1 MNETTIRHTTAVD
14 LGEVAI
20 HANASAL
27 TEAEKAAGK
36 TLFDK
41 NAIAIDAASHV
52 TSKDQD
58 VIATGSAVG
67 AAHVKNAHH
76 VTAETTTSVAKGA
89 SLLAGD
95 TEEIKKEHK
104 NEDLTNTEDKTY
116 GKTYRGGS
124 IGVGSK
130 NDADLTGTTMVDVFG
145 AAGYAGTSNEVTYDG
160 KTKTAFG
167 GEAETAKGDIRV
179 ASGRDSAGTI
189 GQLNVKAKSD
199 ILNATAIPI
208 SSKKDPFAKIS
219 SDAAL
224 SMNGTLLADRDIYL
238 QSTAGEAKATGSG
251 EVKDWVNKV
260 GEVFGS
266 EGGTIGKSEVTSHA
280 GATIDGKAETGI
292 HRDKS
297 IVIAGTDNDGT
308 WNTSVTTKGDIDFT
322 LSKPKPASE
331 MLSQRLAELKKELA
345 DHISDPAAKASYEA
359 EIAFVESKMIEQG
372 LGYRV
377 KDKDGNFTFV
387 EIDPG
392 TKTEYDE
399 TKIMLD
405 GMTASKDAVLK
416 AIEKDQAAA
425 KEKQDKMTAMQTTH
439 KAYVDAQTGVESAT
453 NSKNDAETKF
463 TAAETALK
471 NKIGNN
477 PTQEDI
483 LKYVNDTAN
492 KDIQEVKDY
501 QTTKAA
507 YDKATGV
514 LTEAQAK
521 KAEAKTTYETAVTT
535 AGYDPTNMDEE
546 KIRADWKALS
556 DLQTAYANSDKTIQ
570 KDIENL
576 TNQVKATE
584 DFKARGGT
592 ERDGKFYRADGSEV
606 EGGKWNGETLLHTK
620 SYPHMTRDVTVG
632 DIVSQL
638 VIFTS
643 KAMRSPAAA
652 I

>member
-1 MNETTIRHTTAVD
+1 
-14 LGEVAI
+14 
-20 HANASAL
+20 
-27 TEAEKAAGK
+27 
-36 TLFDK
+36 
-41 NAIAIDAASHV
+41 
-52 TSKDQD
+52 
-58 VIATGSAVG
+58 
-67 AAHVKNAHH
+67 
-76 VTAETTTSVAKGA
+76 
-89 SLLAGD
+89 
-95 TEEIKKEHK
+95 
-104 NEDLTNTEDKTY
+104 
-116 GKTYRGGS
+116 
-124 IGVGSK
+124 
-130 NDADLTGTTMVDVFG
+130 MVDVFG

-453 NSKNDAETKF
+453 NSKMM
-463 TAAETALK
+463 LK
-471 NKIGNN
+471 
-477 PTQEDI
+477 Q
-483 LKYVNDTAN
+483 
-492 KDIQEVKDY
+492 
-501 QTTKAA
+501 
-507 YDKATGV
+507 
-514 LTEAQAK
+514 
-521 KAEAKTTYETAVTT
+521 
-535 AGYDPTNMDEE
+535 
-546 KIRADWKALS
+546 
-556 DLQTAYANSDKTIQ
+556 NSPLPKQ
-570 KDIENL
+570 
-576 TNQVKATE
+576 
-584 DFKARGGT
+584 
-592 ERDGKFYRADGSEV
+592 
-606 EGGKWNGETLLHTK
+606 
-620 SYPHMTRDVTVG
+620 P
-632 DIVSQL
+632 
-638 VIFTS
+638 
-643 KAMRSPAAA
+643 
-652 I
+652 